1 LLAAAAHGVEAGTI
15 RGQRLIGKA
24 MTPNQNMSTKFR
36 GALRNELAIWI
47 QKGIVTE
54 ETATQLSTAYELDN
68 LRHESTRLLSAV
80 IFTIGGLLLGGG
92 LISFVAANWEGI
104 PTPIKLALL
113 FSALLGLHTVGFWL
127 WHSKNWR
134 RLGHAL
140 IFCGCLVFGAN
151 IGLVAQIFHISSNWY
166 GGFGVWALGSLV
178 MAWAVRS
185 WIIGVLVLSTS
196 FIWFVGFQSDQE
208 QLASSY
214 PLILAISLLPLA
226 WIICSRVLHAG
237 TLLGIIMAACVLAG
251 YQGSGRQLLFTMA
264 AGGMFMWTL
273 GEFHRASE
281 WRTEFGNITGG
292 LGLGLLAVTA
302 YVWSFHYL
310 WDQLVF
316 GPMRSLWAFLFFS
329 LSIAFSLLMW
339 ARGRQGQALLTAG
352 VLLAGGILCASSL
365 LSGASAN
372 TSNGEFLFTVTT
384 NLAALILAAIIIG
397 VGLLDERRLA
407 FWLGSLY
414 LVLLILSR
422 FLEYETSLLAKSVAF
437 LACGVTVIIAGISY
451 EKYLRRKAA
460 GLEAHKEEVGYE

>member
-1 LLAAAAHGVEAGTI
+1 
-15 RGQRLIGKA
+15 
-24 MTPNQNMSTKFR
+24 MTPNQNMNTKFR
-36 GALRNELAIWI
+36 AALRNELAIWI

-54 ETATQLSTAYELDN
+54 EAAKQLSTAYELDN

-92 LISFVAANWEGI
+92 LISFVAANWEAI

-113 FSALLGLHTVGFWL
+113 FSALLVLHTVGFWL

-166 GGFGVWALGSLV
+166 GGFGAWALGSLV

-185 WIIGVLVLSTS
+185 WIIGLLALGTS
-196 FIWFVGFQSDQE
+196 FIWFVGFQSDRDQFG
-208 QLASSY
+208 SFY
-214 PLILAISLLPLA
+214 PLILALALLPLA
-226 WIICSRVLHAG
+226 WIIRSRVLYAG

-273 GEFHRASE
+273 GQLHRASE
-281 WRTEFGNITGG
+281 LRIEFANITWG

-302 YVWSFHYL
+302 YIWSFHFL
-310 WDQLVF
+310 WDASEF
-316 GPMRSLWAFLFFS
+316 GPMRSLWAFLFF
-329 LSIAFSLLMW
+329 LLAITFSLLMW
-339 ARGRQGQALLTAG
+339 GRAIQTQRLFTAG
-352 VLLAGGILCASSL
+352 ILLAGGILCASSL
-365 LSGASAN
+365 LHGASAN
-372 TSNGEFLFTVTT
+372 TSDGEFLFTVTT

-397 VGLLDERRLA
+397 VGLIDERRLA

-414 LVLLILSR
+414 VVLLILSR
-422 FLEYETSLLAKSVAF
+422 FLEYETSLLVKSAVF
-437 LACGVTVIIAGISY
+437 LTCGVAIIVAGISY
-451 EKYLRRKAA
+451 EKYLRRKTT
-460 GLEAHKEEVGYE
+460 GTEASKEGGV